1 MRLNSLSSHTRT
13 LAREAATRARAAERL
28 PHRYVGEVEGIEAD
42 RNRSAGDDLE
52 AARELPALAPTINP
66 EQLAREIASQMRR
79 LGPLAIRLLTRPRDL
94 AVLQIDAVV

>member
-1 MRLNSLSSHTRT
+1 MRLNSLSGHART
-13 LAREAATRARAAERL
+13 LTREAASRARAAERL

-52 AARELPALAPTINP
+52 AARELPIATPVIDP
-66 EQLAREIASQMRR
+66 EQLAREIASQLRR
-79 LGPLAIRLLTRPRDL
+79 LGPLAIRLLMRPRDY